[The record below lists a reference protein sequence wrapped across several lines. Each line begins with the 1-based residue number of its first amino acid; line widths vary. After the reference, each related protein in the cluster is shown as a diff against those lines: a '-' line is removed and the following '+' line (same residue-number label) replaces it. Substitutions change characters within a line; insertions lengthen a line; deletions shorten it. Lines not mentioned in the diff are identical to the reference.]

1 MSESRKAAVVPDKV
15 TIRLP
20 IDPAHP
26 NNRELFVALNGA
38 TYLIKR
44 GVDVEVPAGVAEI
57 IEHSHAQQAAAFEYM
72 FSNANGQ

>member
-1 MSESRKAAVVPDKV
+1 MSENKKAAVVLDKV

-26 NNRELFVALNGA
+26 NNREMFVALNGA

-44 GVDVEVPAGVAEI
+44 GVNVEVPSGVAEI
-57 IEHSHAQQAAAFEYM
+57 IEHSQAQQAAALEYI
-72 FSNANGQ
+72 FSNTAEQ